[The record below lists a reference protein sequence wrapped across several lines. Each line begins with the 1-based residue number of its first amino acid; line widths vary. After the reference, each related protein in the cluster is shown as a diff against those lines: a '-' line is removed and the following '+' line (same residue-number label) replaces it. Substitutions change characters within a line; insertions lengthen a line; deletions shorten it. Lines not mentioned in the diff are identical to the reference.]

1 MKTKIGLYSC
11 GNRPYWGQ
19 FEGLKDRLTAYGKFI
34 GEKMSKLADVEI
46 CNFGLVD
53 SFEAGTKAGEY
64 FNREGVS
71 LIFCHVATY
80 SPSSNVLPVH
90 KTCRAETIVLN
101 LQPCAKINYA
111 KTDTGEWLGHCNA
124 WAGPESVP
132 RTEPK
137 RLPPGE
143 RLRSG

>member
-64 FNREGVS
+64 LGREREEKS
-71 LIFCHVATY
+71 
-80 SPSSNVLPVH
+80 
-90 KTCRAETIVLN
+90 
-101 LQPCAKINYA
+101 
-111 KTDTGEWLGHCNA
+111 
-124 WAGPESVP
+124 
-132 RTEPK
+132 
-137 RLPPGE
+137 
-143 RLRSG
+143 